1 MKKSINNFCEII
13 APILIGIILY
23 YVIKLETVKSLV
35 DDNNKLSLLV
45 STYSILIGFII
56 TSMAIFMT
64 SSSKAL
70 VNISKNNKTLHLV
83 IYFFITL
90 MSSLLFVGICII
102 STNLNIF
109 KLVMIISA
117 SSIMQYMFVT
127 LNIFYQTLNSMY
139 AEKIENDNYKDKV
152 LKKLEEIGDKL
163 KAIYSKN

>member
-1 MKKSINNFCEII
+1 MNKLINNFCEIF

-23 YVIKLETVKSLV
+23 WIIELEAVKSLID
-35 DDNNKLSLLV
+35 DDNKISLLV
-45 STYSILIGFII
+45 NTYSILIGFIV

-70 VNISKNNKTLHLV
+70 VNISKNNKTLRLV

-90 MSSLLFVGICII
+90 ISSLLFVGMCII
-102 STNLNIF
+102 NTNLKIF

-117 SSIMQYMFVT
+117 SSIVQYMFVT
-127 LNIFYQTLNSMY
+127 LNIFYQTLSSMY
-139 AEKIENDNYKDKV
+139 DEKIENDNYKEKV
-152 LKKLEEIGDKL
+152 FKKLDEIVEKL

>member
-1 MKKSINNFCEII
+1 MNKLINNFCEIL

-23 YVIKLETVKSLV
+23 WIIELETVKSLLD
-35 DDNNKLSLLV
+35 DDNKISLLV
-45 STYSILIGFII
+45 NTYSILIGFIV

-70 VNISKNNKTLHLV
+70 VNISKNNKTLRLV

-90 MSSLLFVGICII
+90 ISSLLFVGMCII
-102 STNLNIF
+102 STNLKIF

-117 SSIMQYMFVT
+117 SSIVQYMFVT

-139 AEKIENDNYKDKV
+139 DEKIENDKYKEKV
-152 LKKLEEIGDKL
+152 FKKLDEIGEKL